1 MLLYANGNSVTYF
14 NGYGVKYI
22 PEEIKRFCRQ
32 QKHHNKYLQNTSIGF
47 IDSMFKGKTLTNFT
61 ISFSPHHFK
70 KTDEVILNYFL
81 KQDIN
86 IGGSHLYNTKKIFDQ
101 LDYPLQLRLSRIKQ
115 IEDIFSAEISE
126 TEKISTG

>member
-1 MLLYANGNSVTYF
+1 MSPHTFSKFSYKVIFTINLNLKVFIHKIIFKNTVKDGAYVVNLDEFKSVRTYCMLLYANGNSVTYF
-14 NGYGVKYI
+14 NSYSVKYI

-70 KTDEVILNYFL
+70 KTDEIILN
-81 KQDIN
+81 
-86 IGGSHLYNTKKIFDQ
+86 
-101 LDYPLQLRLSRIKQ
+101 
-115 IEDIFSAEISE
+115 
-126 TEKISTG
+126 